1 MIGGRAMKRIAAI
14 ILALVVFPAVAVSQE
29 ANLADAP
36 AIRNQKLLRKGRH
49 EITPAFGVTINQKY
63 NTDLLF
69 QLSYEYHFFDFFSA
83 GLEVGYAGVG
93 FRTGQ
98 GRMIG
103 DLVDDDSQQALNPDV
118 ASFGRS
124 GLGLLVLGKVSF
136 VPLAGKIVLGGKHLG
151 YADIHL
157 TAGVGFGTVS
167 YYDWDNPPGSAAL
180 AVMVGGG
187 FRYFP
192 IELLSLNFDVRDY
205 MVQRALSEKE
215 ESKLTQNPMFIFGI
229 SFFLPETRRGR

>member
-1 MIGGRAMKRIAAI
+1 MKRIAAI
-14 ILALVVFPAVAVSQE
+14 ILAVVLFPVVAVSQE
-29 ANLADAP
+29 ATLADAP
-36 AIRNQKLLRKGRH
+36 AIRHQKLIRKGRH
-49 EITPAFGVTINQKY
+49 EITPAFGVTINSKY

-83 GLEVGYAGVG
+83 GVEIGYAGVG

-98 GRMIG
+98 GKMIG
-103 DLVDDDSQQALNPDV
+103 DLVDDDAQQSTNPDP

-136 VPLAGKIVLGGKHLG
+136 VPLGGKIVIGGKHLG

-167 YYDWDNPPGSAAL
+167 YYDWDNPPGSSAL

-205 MVQRALSEKE
+205 MVQRQLSEKD
-215 ESKLTQNPMFIFGI
+215 ESKLTQNPTFIFGI
-229 SFFLPETRRGR
+229 SFFLPEAGRGR

>member
-1 MIGGRAMKRIAAI
+1 MKRIAAI
-14 ILALVVFPAVAVSQE
+14 ILAVVLFPVLAFAQE

-36 AIRNQKLLRKGRH
+36 AIRHQKLIRKGRH
-49 EITPAFGVTINQKY
+49 ELTPAFGVTLNQKY

-83 GLEVGYAGVG
+83 GVEIGYAGVG

-98 GRMIG
+98 GKMIG
-103 DLVDDDSQQALNPDV
+103 DLVDDDAQQSINPDP

-136 VPLAGKIVLGGKHLG
+136 VPLAGKIVIGGKHLG
-151 YADIHL
+151 YADIHIS
-157 TAGVGFGTVS
+157 AGVGFGTVT
-167 YYDWDNPPGSAAL
+167 YYDWDNPPTSSAL

-205 MVQRALSEKE
+205 MVQRKLSEAE
-215 ESKLTQNPMFIFGI
+215 DSKLTQNPMFIFGI
-229 SFFLPETRRGR
+229 SFFLPEAGRGR

>member
-1 MIGGRAMKRIAAI
+1 MKRIAAI
-14 ILALVVFPAVAVSQE
+14 VLAVVLLPAVAFAQE
-29 ANLADAP
+29 ATLADAP
-36 AIRNQKLLRKGRH
+36 AIRHQLLMRKGRH
-49 EITPAFGVTINQKY
+49 ELTPAFGVTLNQKY

-83 GLEVGYAGVG
+83 GLEIGYAGIG

-103 DLVDDDSQQALNPDV
+103 DIVDDTSQQSLNPDP

-167 YYDWDNPPGSAAL
+167 YYDWDNPPSSSAL

-192 IELLSLNFDVRDY
+192 IELLSINFDVRDY

-215 ESKLTQNPMFIFGI
+215 ESRLSQNPMFILGV
-229 SFFLPETRRGR
+229 SFFLPEAGRGH